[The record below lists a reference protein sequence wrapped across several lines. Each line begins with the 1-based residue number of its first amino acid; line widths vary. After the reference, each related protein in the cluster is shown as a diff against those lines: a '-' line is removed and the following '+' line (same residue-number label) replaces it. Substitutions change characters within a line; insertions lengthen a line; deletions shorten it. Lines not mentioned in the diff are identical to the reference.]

1 MKLLLDPYAKDPY
14 GKASRIAMTE
24 YANTIA
30 EINPALAK
38 AIYST
43 LAEIYATLPVAKVEF
58 EDK

>member
-30 EINPALAK
+30 EHDPSFAK
-38 AIYST
+38 MIYST
-43 LAEIYATLPVAKVEF
+43 LADAYAKIAIPE
-58 EDK
+58 EPSE